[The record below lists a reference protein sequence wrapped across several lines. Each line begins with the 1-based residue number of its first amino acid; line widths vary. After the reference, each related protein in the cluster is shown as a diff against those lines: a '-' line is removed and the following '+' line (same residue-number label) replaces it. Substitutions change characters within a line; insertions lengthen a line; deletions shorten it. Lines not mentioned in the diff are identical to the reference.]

1 MVLFAA
7 IAWLE
12 KDGLMI
18 FISLAWGVL
27 TLLYFLIVGL
37 ALGSLCEQVA
47 AWMHTFWGHFWK

>member
-37 ALGSLCEQVA
+37 ALWFFGEQVA
-47 AWMHTFWGHFWK
+47 GWMHSFWEHFWK